1 METSRKTT
9 DELLELLK
17 QKKSFDEYLQEGP
30 EFVDMGLPQY
40 LEEVMKIK
48 GLKKADVIR
57 KSQLDRINAYQIFSG
72 TRKPNR
78 DKLLALGFGM
88 ELSIEEMQK
97 MLKISEYPILYV
109 KNKRDSIILFGLKKK
124 ASLSE
129 VNELLYEMHENIIE

>member
-1 METSRKTT
+1 MRYPSVVTHIC
-9 DELLELLK
+9 D
-17 QKKSFDEYLQEGP
+17 KSTLSP
-30 EFVDMGLPQY
+30 L
-40 LEEVMKIK
+40 I
-48 GLKKADVIR
+48 KKADVIR
-57 KSQLDRINAYQIFSG
+57 KSQLDRIYAYQIFSG

-124 ASLSE
+124 ASLSA
-129 VNELLYEMHENIIE
+129 VNVLLYEMHENIIE

>member
-1 METSRKTT
+1 MRQIRW
-9 DELLELLK
+9 ELCIIPTI
-17 QKKSFDEYLQEGP
+17 SA
-30 EFVDMGLPQY
+30 
-40 LEEVMKIK
+40 
-48 GLKKADVIR
+48 GLKKHGPIIWSRWDWDMKMCIR
-57 KSQLDRINAYQIFSG
+57 DRDRIYAYQIFSG